1 MLYITVKGL
10 IRELKRIAGH
20 IETGIKYHEDKPL
33 QEAHDDLMRLANIL
47 LDVTE
52 GGTLNEGGVNND

>member
-20 IETGIKYHEDKPL
+20 IDTGIKYHEDKPL
-33 QEAHDDLMRLANIL
+33 QEAHDDLMHLANIL
-47 LDVTE
+47 LDVRRRNT
-52 GGTLNEGGVNND
+52 